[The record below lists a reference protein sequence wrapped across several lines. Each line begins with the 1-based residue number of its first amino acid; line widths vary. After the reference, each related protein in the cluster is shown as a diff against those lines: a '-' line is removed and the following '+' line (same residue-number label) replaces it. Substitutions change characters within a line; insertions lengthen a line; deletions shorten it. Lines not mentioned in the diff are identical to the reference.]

1 MPHFHWVPEW
11 YIMYM
16 FKALIRYIMQEGWA
30 VLRIF
35 GTVVSTVTTDSQNNI
50 HSFLCVEISQ
60 LLLLLAII
68 YITVEMKKAVLCI
81 F

>member
-1 MPHFHWVPEW
+1 
-11 YIMYM
+11 
-16 FKALIRYIMQEGWA
+16 MQEGWA